1 MTSSQIK
8 EEILGNV
15 SMLQIWQLDE
25 MLQEYGDDVM
35 FVAIGELMQEYLDKH
50 IDTIKTPVVCVK
62 KLAGAKEEID
72 ENLSV
77 LQIDLQHTTLL
88 EHGYK
93 NTFACIR
100 QINKEHQEKYKE

>member
-8 EEILGNV
+8 EDILGNV

-25 MLQEYGDDVM
+25 MIQEYGDDIM
-35 FVAIGELMQEYLDKH
+35 FVAIGKLKEHLDKH
-50 IDTIKTPVVCVK
+50 IDTIKTPIVCVK
-62 KLAGAKEEID
+62 KLAGAKDGID
-72 ENLSV
+72 ESFSI
-77 LQIDLQHTTLL
+77 LQIDLMYSTLL
-88 EHGYK
+88 KHGYK